1 MSHRLRA
8 PRLAP
13 DSFLAVL
20 LALLLTAC
28 SGGVASDTPGDP
40 PLAGSPFS
48 GRFTLTNQDGQ
59 RISDTAFA
67 GKYRLTYIGFAN
79 CPDVCPVDLQVIGRG
94 LQQFEEQHPE
104 RAARVQPLFITA
116 DPERDTPAVLK
127 PFVANFHPRLVGLT
141 GSREEVD
148 AVIRAHGGSAI
159 KGEVRPGGGYNVDH
173 SRYILLMGPQA
184 EPIAIIP
191 HESPEAISAELAK
204 WVR

>member
-1 MSHRLRA
+1 MNHRTHA
-8 PRLAP
+8 PRPAP
-13 DSFLAVL
+13 GAV
-20 LALLLTAC
+20 LALLLTLLLPAC
-28 SGGVASDTPGDP
+28 SGAAGGPVSDEP
-40 PLAGSPFS
+40 PLAGSPMN

-59 RISDTAFA
+59 RISDTVFA

-79 CPDVCPVDLQVIGRG
+79 CPDVCPVDLAVMGQG
-94 LQQFEEQHPE
+94 LRRFEEKHPE
-104 RAARVQPLFITA
+104 RAARVQPIFITV

-141 GSREEVD
+141 GSRAEID
-148 AVIRAHGGSAI
+148 AVVRAHGGSAI
-159 KGEVRPGGGYNVDH
+159 KGESRAGGGYNVDH

-191 HESPEAISAELAK
+191 HESPEALEAELGK